1 MPDNYTRYMR
11 EELRKIDGVR
21 ARFTGTFVRFG
32 IKNGYKGPVRTILLS
47 NVMNEA
53 GYVVTDHLWFN
64 LTKGFERIDLRE
76 GDRVE
81 FCARVKE
88 YEKGYAGRR
97 DDVYKPV
104 EIDYKLSHPTRVRRL

>member
-1 MPDNYTRYMR
+1 MAAWAMAAWAMAADSLAWAVSALVISVDSAAAPSA
-11 EELRKIDGVR
+11 L
-21 ARFTGTFVRFG
+21 A
-32 IKNGYKGPVRTILLS
+32 LLALEDS
-47 NVMNEA
+47 PGLVP
-53 GYVVTDHLWFN
+53 FR
-64 LTKGFERIDLRE
+64 FERIDLRE

-104 EIDYKLSHPTRVRRL
+104 EIDYKLSHPTRVRKL